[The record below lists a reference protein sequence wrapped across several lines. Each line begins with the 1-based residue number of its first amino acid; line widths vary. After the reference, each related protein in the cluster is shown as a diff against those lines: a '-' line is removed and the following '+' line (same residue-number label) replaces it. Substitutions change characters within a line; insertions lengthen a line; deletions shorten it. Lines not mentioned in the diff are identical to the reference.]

1 LDDSQSKEAEMKMP
15 KKDPKLSE
23 SPKVPSKILHVSEKD
38 MRNLADE
45 HKEAEKKA
53 KDPKRR

>member
-1 LDDSQSKEAEMKMP
+1 MKMP

-53 KDPKRR
+53 KDPQRR

>member
-1 LDDSQSKEAEMKMP
+1 MVSYRKESEMKTL
-15 KKDPKLSE
+15 KTDPKLSE

-38 MRNLADE
+38 MRNLAEE

-53 KDPKRR
+53 RKI